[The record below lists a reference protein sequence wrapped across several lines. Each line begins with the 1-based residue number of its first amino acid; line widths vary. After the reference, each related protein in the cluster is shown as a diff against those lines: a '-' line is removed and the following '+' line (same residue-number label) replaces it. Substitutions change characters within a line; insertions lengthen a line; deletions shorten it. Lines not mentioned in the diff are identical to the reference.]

1 MSNFKNKKTFKLIIQ
16 HSKITKIIFQ
26 KKNYQKIKNFSQKIN
41 IDSYE
46 KLNELCIYLINPCEK
61 FNIKIM
67 DKLTDALNIIYQN
80 DLKIP
85 EKILQEMSENF
96 LKILSIY
103 FQNNPEDHSIE
114 IKILNTIKIMYFNKK
129 IFLHNQNLKYVI
141 IFNDEIKLI
150 TSNLHSKKYWKF
162 F

>member
-1 MSNFKNKKTFKLIIQ
+1 MSNFKNKKTFKLIFQ

-85 EKILQEMSENF
+85 EKILQEMNENL
-96 LKILSIY
+96 LKFLSIY
-103 FQNNPEDHSIE
+103 FQSNPEDSIE
-114 IKILNTIKIMYFNKK
+114 IKILNTMKIMYFNKK